1 MKKFK
6 ILIPCYNDWQSLFK
20 LLNNIDNNITMFDG
34 EFNVLIVNDCSTE
47 KIPKPSFNFKKI
59 KSIDLINI
67 KKNQGH
73 TRCNATGIKYLSEK
87 KDFDYMI
94 LMDGDGEDNPSDLP
108 VIIKKVLEKINIS
121 VVATRKKRSEGLLF
135 TMFYNLHKII
145 TLIFTGKNMN
155 FGHYSCLTKEDVILL
170 SSKKTLWSN
179 FAGTAKKYISNL
191 YSVPTIRGHRYF
203 GPSKMPLKG
212 LIIHSMSII
221 ASFKYQVLLRS
232 LLFIF
237 FSSFIYLKINENGI
251 FLFFNFLIAFFCL
264 IIFITSK
271 RESSED
277 LDNCQQRIQNIQ
289 NIHTTRL

>member
-20 LLNNIDNNITMFDG
+20 LLNNIDNNITMFDA
-34 EFNVLIVNDCSTE
+34 EFTVLIVNDCSTE
-47 KIPKPSFNFKKI
+47 KMPKPSFSFKKI

-87 KDFDYMI
+87 KNFDYMI
-94 LMDGDGEDNPSDLP
+94 LMDGDGEDNPDDLP
-108 VIIKKVLEKINIS
+108 LIIKNILENKNIS

-135 TMFYNLHKII
+135 TILYNLHKII

-155 FGHYSCLTKEDVILL
+155 FGHYCCLTRNDVILL

-179 FAGTAKKYISNL
+179 FAGAAKKFIPNL
-191 YSVPTIRGHRYF
+191 SGVPTIRGLRYF
-203 GPSKMPLKG
+203 GPSKMALTG

-221 ASFKYQVLLRS
+221 ASFKYQVLFRS

-237 FSSFIYLKINENGI
+237 LFSFLYLKIYDDNI
-251 FLFFNFLIAFFCL
+251 FLILNFLIGFFCTA
-264 IIFITSK
+264 IFFISK
-271 RESSED
+271 RERLSE
-277 LDNCQQRIQNIQ
+277 LENCQQRIKNIE

>member
-20 LLNNIDNNITMFDG
+20 LLNNIDNNITMFDA
-34 EFNVLIVNDCSTE
+34 EFTVLIVNDCST
-47 KIPKPSFNFKKI
+47 KKMPKPSFSFKKI

-87 KDFDYMI
+87 KNFDYMI
-94 LMDGDGEDNPSDLP
+94 LMDGDGEDNPDDLP
-108 VIIKKVLEKINIS
+108 LIIKNILENKNIS

-135 TMFYNLHKII
+135 TILYNLHKII

-155 FGHYSCLTKEDVILL
+155 FGHYCCLTRNDVILL

-179 FAGTAKKYISNL
+179 FAGAAKKFIPNL
-191 YSVPTIRGHRYF
+191 SGVPTIRGLRYF
-203 GPSKMPLKG
+203 GPSKMPLTG
-212 LIIHSMSII
+212 LVIHSMSII
-221 ASFKYQVLLRS
+221 ASFKYQVLFRS

-237 FSSFIYLKINENGI
+237 LFSFLYLKIYDDNI
-251 FLFFNFLIAFFCL
+251 FLILNFLIGFFCTS
-264 IIFITSK
+264 IFFISK
-271 RESSED
+271 RESPSE
-277 LDNCQQRIQNIQ
+277 LENCQQRIKNIE

>member
-20 LLNNIDNNITMFDG
+20 LLNNIDNNITMFDA
-34 EFNVLIVNDCSTE
+34 EFTVLIINDCSTE
-47 KIPKPSFNFKKI
+47 KMPKPSFSFKKI

-73 TRCNATGIKYLSEK
+73 TRCNATGIKYLSKK

-94 LMDGDGEDNPSDLP
+94 LMDGDGEDNPDDLP
-108 VIIKKVLEKINIS
+108 IIIKNVLEKKNIS

-135 TMFYNLHKII
+135 TMLYNLHKVI
-145 TLIFTGKNMN
+145 TLIFAGKNMN
-155 FGHYSCLTKEDVILL
+155 FGHYSCLTKDDVILL

-179 FAGTAKKYISNL
+179 FAGAAKKFITNL
-191 YSVPTIRGHRYF
+191 YSVPTIRGLRYF
-203 GPSKMPLKG
+203 GPSKMPLTG

-237 FSSFIYLKINENGI
+237 LFSFLYFKIDENII
-251 FLFFNFLIAFFCL
+251 FLVLNFSITFFCL
-264 IIFITSK
+264 IIFIISK
-271 RESSED
+271 RENSSD
-277 LDNCQQRIQNIQ
+277 LENCQQRIQNII

>member
-20 LLNNIDNNITMFDG
+20 LLNNIDNNITMFDA
-34 EFNVLIVNDCSTE
+34 EFTVLIVNDCSTE
-47 KIPKPSFNFKKI
+47 KMPKPLFSFKKI

-94 LMDGDGEDNPSDLP
+94 LMDGDGEDNPDDLP
-108 VIIKKVLEKINIS
+108 LIIKNILEKKNIS

-135 TMFYNLHKII
+135 TILYNLHKVI

-155 FGHYSCLTKEDVILL
+155 FGHYCCLTRNDVILL

-179 FAGTAKKYISNL
+179 FAGAAKKFIPNL
-191 YSVPTIRGHRYF
+191 FGVSTIRGSRYF
-203 GPSKMPLKG
+203 GPSKMPLTG
-212 LIIHSMSII
+212 LVIHSMSII
-221 ASFKYQVLLRS
+221 ASFKYQVLFRS
-232 LLFIF
+232 LLFVF
-237 FSSFIYLKINENGI
+237 LFSFLNLKISENSV
-251 FLFFNFLIAFFCL
+251 FLILNFLIGFFC
-264 IIFITSK
+264 IVIFFISK
-271 RESSED
+271 RESLSE
-277 LDNCQQRIQNIQ
+277 LENCQQRIQNIE

>member
-191 YSVPTIRGHRYF
+191 YSVPTIRGIRYF

-237 FSSFIYLKINENGI
+237 FFSFIYLKINENGI

>member
-20 LLNNIDNNITMFDG
+20 LLDNIDNNITMFDA
-34 EFNVLIVNDCSTE
+34 EFTVLIVNDCSTE
-47 KIPKPSFNFKKI
+47 KMPKPSFSFKKI

-87 KDFDYMI
+87 KNFDYMI
-94 LMDGDGEDNPSDLP
+94 LMDGDGEDNPDDLP
-108 VIIKKVLEKINIS
+108 LIIKNILENKNIS

-135 TMFYNLHKII
+135 TILYNLHKII
-145 TLIFTGKNMN
+145 TLIFTGKNIN
-155 FGHYSCLTKEDVILL
+155 FGHYCCLTRNDVILL

-179 FAGTAKKYISNL
+179 FAGTAKKFIPNL
-191 YSVPTIRGHRYF
+191 SSVPTIRGLRYF
-203 GPSKMPLKG
+203 GPSKMPLTG

-221 ASFKYQVLLRS
+221 ASFKYQVLFRS

-237 FSSFIYLKINENGI
+237 LFSFLYLKINDDNI
-251 FLFFNFLIAFFCL
+251 FLILNFLMGFFCTA
-264 IIFITSK
+264 IFFISK
-271 RESSED
+271 RESPSE
-277 LDNCQQRIQNIQ
+277 LENCQQRIKNIK

>member
-20 LLNNIDNNITMFDG
+20 LLNNIDNNVTMFDA
-34 EFNVLIVNDCSTE
+34 EFTVLIVNDCSTE
-47 KIPKPSFNFKKI
+47 KMPKPSFSFKKI

-73 TRCNATGIKYLSEK
+73 TRCNATGIKYLSKK

-94 LMDGDGEDNPSDLP
+94 LMDGDGEDNPVDLP
-108 VIIKKVLEKINIS
+108 IIIKNVLEKKNVS

-135 TMFYNLHKII
+135 TIFYNVHKVI
-145 TLIFTGKNMN
+145 TLIFAGKNMN
-155 FGHYSCLTKEDVILL
+155 FGHYSCLTKDDVVLL

-179 FAGTAKKYISNL
+179 FAGAAKKFIPNL
-191 YSVPTIRGHRYF
+191 YGNPTVRGIRYF
-203 GPSKMPLKG
+203 GPSKMPLIG

-232 LLFIF
+232 IVFSIILLLLAPNLITNFI
-237 FSSFIYLKINENGI
+237 II
-251 FLFFNFLIAFFCL
+251 CL
-264 IIFITSK
+264 IVFTICVFVLSRRENIEGLKNSENQIADIISVHTK
-271 RESSED
+271 R
-277 LDNCQQRIQNIQ
+277 L
-289 NIHTTRL
+289 

>member
-6 ILIPCYNDWQSLFK
+6 ILIPCYNDWKSLFK
-20 LLNNIDNNITMFDG
+20 LLNNIDNNIIMFDA
-34 EFNVLIVNDCSTE
+34 EFSVLIVNDCSTE
-47 KIPKPSFNFKKI
+47 KMPKSSFNFKKI
-59 KSIDLINI
+59 RSIDLINV

-73 TRCNATGIKYLSEK
+73 TRCNATGIKYLSGK

-108 VIIKKVLEKINIS
+108 IIIKNVLEKKNIS
-121 VVATRKKRSEGLLF
+121 TVATRKKRSEGLLF
-135 TMFYNLHKII
+135 TMLYKLHKVI

-155 FGHYSCLTKEDVILL
+155 FGHYCCLTRGDVILL

-179 FAGTAKKYISNL
+179 FAGAAKKFIPNL
-191 YSVPTIRGHRYF
+191 YGIPTIRGTRYF
-203 GPSKMPLKG
+203 GPSKMPIKG
-212 LIIHSMSII
+212 LIIHSFSII

-237 FSSFIYLKINENGI
+237 FISFLYLKINENSI
-251 FLFFNFLIAFFCL
+251 FIILNLLVIFFCI
-264 IIFITSK
+264 IIFIISK
-271 RESSED
+271 RESSDD
-277 LDNCQQRIQNIQ
+277 LENCQERIQNII

>member
-191 YSVPTIRGHRYF
+191 YSIPTIRGLRYF

-237 FSSFIYLKINENGI
+237 FSSFIYLKIIENGI

>member
-1 MKKFK
+1 MRKFK

-20 LLNNIDNNITMFDG
+20 LLNNIDNNITMFDA
-34 EFNVLIVNDCSTE
+34 EFTVLIVNDCSTE
-47 KIPKPSFNFKKI
+47 KMPKSSFNFKKI

-67 KKNQGH
+67 KRNQGH

-108 VIIKKVLEKINIS
+108 VIIKNVLEKKNIS

-135 TMFYNLHKII
+135 TLFYNLHKLI
-145 TLIFTGKNMN
+145 TLIFTGKNIN
-155 FGHYSCLTKEDVILL
+155 FGHYSCLTREDVILL

-179 FAGTAKKYISNL
+179 FAGAAKKFIPNL
-191 YSVPTIRGHRYF
+191 HCIPTIRGLRYY

-221 ASFKYQVLLRS
+221 ASFKYEVLLRT

-237 FSSFIYLKINENGI
+237 FFSFIYVKINQDEI
-251 FLFFNFLIAFFCL
+251 FLLLNFLIAFFCL
-264 IIFITSK
+264 LIFVISK

-277 LDNCQQRIQNIQ
+277 LKNCQQRIQNIQ

>member
-20 LLNNIDNNITMFDG
+20 LLNNIDNNITMFDA
-34 EFNVLIVNDCSTE
+34 EFTVLIVNDCSTE
-47 KIPKPSFNFKKI
+47 KMPKPSFSFKKI

-87 KDFDYMI
+87 KNFDYMI
-94 LMDGDGEDNPSDLP
+94 LMDGDGEDNPDDLP
-108 VIIKKVLEKINIS
+108 LIIKNILENKNIS

-135 TMFYNLHKII
+135 TILYNLHKII

-155 FGHYSCLTKEDVILL
+155 FGHYCCLTRNDVILL

-179 FAGTAKKYISNL
+179 FAGAAKKFIPNL
-191 YSVPTIRGHRYF
+191 SGVPTIRGLRYF
-203 GPSKMPLKG
+203 GPSKMPLTG

-221 ASFKYQVLLRS
+221 ASFKYQVLFRS

-237 FSSFIYLKINENGI
+237 LFSFLYLKIYDDNI
-251 FLFFNFLIAFFCL
+251 FLILNFLIGFFCTA
-264 IIFITSK
+264 IFFISK
-271 RESSED
+271 RESPSE
-277 LDNCQQRIQNIQ
+277 LENCQQRIKNIE

>member
-20 LLNNIDNNITMFDG
+20 LLYNIDNNITMFDA
-34 EFNVLIVNDCSTE
+34 EFTVLVVNDCSTE
-47 KIPKPSFNFKKI
+47 RMPKPSFSFKKI

-87 KDFDYMI
+87 KNFDYMI
-94 LMDGDGEDNPSDLP
+94 LMDGDGEDNPDDLP
-108 VIIKKVLEKINIS
+108 LIIKNILENKNIS

-135 TMFYNLHKII
+135 TILYNLHKII

-155 FGHYSCLTKEDVILL
+155 FGHYCCLTRNDVILL

-179 FAGTAKKYISNL
+179 FAGSAKKFIPNL
-191 YSVPTIRGHRYF
+191 SGVPTIRGLRYF
-203 GPSKMPLKG
+203 GPSKMALTG

-221 ASFKYQVLLRS
+221 ASFKYQVLFRS
-232 LLFIF
+232 LLLIF
-237 FSSFIYLKINENGI
+237 LFSFLYLKINDDNI
-251 FLFFNFLIAFFCL
+251 FLILNFLIGFFCMA
-264 IIFITSK
+264 IFFISK
-271 RESSED
+271 RESPSE
-277 LDNCQQRIQNIQ
+277 LENCQQRIKNIE

>member
-20 LLNNIDNNITMFDG
+20 LLNNIDNNITMFDA
-34 EFNVLIVNDCSTE
+34 EFTVLIVNDCSTE
-47 KIPKPSFNFKKI
+47 KMPKPSFSFKKI

-87 KDFDYMI
+87 KNFDYMI
-94 LMDGDGEDNPSDLP
+94 LMDGDGEDNPDDLP
-108 VIIKKVLEKINIS
+108 LIIKNILENKNIS

-135 TMFYNLHKII
+135 TILYNLHKII

-155 FGHYSCLTKEDVILL
+155 FGHYCCLTRNDVILL

-179 FAGTAKKYISNL
+179 FAGAAKKFIPNL
-191 YSVPTIRGHRYF
+191 SGVPTIRGLRYF
-203 GPSKMPLKG
+203 GPSKMPLTG

-221 ASFKYQVLLRS
+221 ASFKYQVLFRS
-232 LLFIF
+232 LLLIF
-237 FSSFIYLKINENGI
+237 LFSFLYLKISNETI
-251 FLFFNFLIAFFCL
+251 FLILNFLIGFFCMV
-264 IIFITSK
+264 IFFISK
-271 RESSED
+271 RENSNE
-277 LDNCQQRIQNIQ
+277 LKNCQQRIKNIQ

>member
-20 LLNNIDNNITMFDG
+20 LLNNIDNNITVFDG
-34 EFNVLIVNDCSTE
+34 EFTVLIVNDCSTE

-108 VIIKKVLEKINIS
+108 VIIKKVLEKKNIS

-191 YSVPTIRGHRYF
+191 YSLPTIRGLRYF

-237 FSSFIYLKINENGI
+237 FSSFIYLKIIENGI